1 MFKPARMKK
10 LKIITLDKYADTLV
24 NSLHESSIVQ
34 IYDISERIQED
45 AEWKQILKPSHAT
58 PFLGKISSLLMK
70 TTGMADFLDT
80 VGKKDS
86 GILTLAKNFV
96 NPPRIEKMEV
106 EDLNVNELLDNAEDI
121 LDKVETKTKPL
132 DEKVSELD
140 AERAKLTNAIKVA
153 KNLTTFDFDLSNL
166 AGSKYMS
173 VISGKIALN
182 SYDQFKSGMKD
193 LPDEILV
200 VDDDSTDKE
209 SKILVVVTLKKNGD
223 QVSSLLRKL
232 EFERFELSG
241 ISGKPEEIV
250 KNSESRIEAIEKEKE
265 SVLNDLAV
273 ISADWHKEL
282 LVLKEQLE
290 IEKQRSE
297 IFASF
302 GETENTVMFEGWVTV
317 KNLEK
322 TLGIIESTT
331 MGYSIVDVSDPDV
344 QKDKIPVHLDNPRFA
359 KPYEMFVHMY
369 SPPDYREIDPTI
381 LMAIIFP
388 FFFGY
393 CLTDA
398 GYGVIDAIIGLV
410 LFIGLGRNSKLM
422 ANVGLILVA
431 CGVWAFILGMVTNGF
446 IGDLFSRWLVNDLA
460 VPLPTTIASI
470 NAFVFPQYILL
481 MALIVGVIH
490 INMGLLIGSYNNIVR
505 GEFREAL
512 GTQIVWF
519 VLEIG
524 VVVAAAA
531 YVTSGITSAE
541 IFGGPIIVLS
551 LLMLMYLNGPY
562 GVMDVTG
569 FLGTVLSYARL
580 LALCLSTGG
589 IAMTVNI
596 LAGLSDSLIPV
607 IGFVL
612 APIVFVGGHI
622 ANCAFQSL
630 GAFINSL
637 RLHYVEY
644 FSQFYIGGSQ
654 KFKAFRTKRKHTEIG
669 GK

>member
-10 LKIITLDKYADTLV
+10 LKIITLDKYADACV
-24 NSLHESSIVQ
+24 NSLHESSTVQ

-58 PFLGKISSLLMK
+58 PFLGKISSILMK
-70 TTGMADFLDT
+70 TTGLADFLES
-80 VGKKDS
+80 VSIKES
-86 GILTLAKNFV
+86 GILAFAKGFV
-96 NPPRIEKMEV
+96 NPPRIEKKEV
-106 EDLNVNELLDNAEDI
+106 EDLGAEELLKKAEDT
-121 LDKVETKTKPL
+121 LNQVETKTKPL
-132 DEKVSELD
+132 EDKLNELE
-140 AERAKLTNAIKVA
+140 AESARLTNAIKVA
-153 KNLTTFDFDLSNL
+153 QNLIKFNFELSDL
-166 AGSKYMS
+166 AESKHVS
-173 VISGKIALN
+173 IISGKIPLN
-182 SYDQFKSGMKD
+182 SYEQFQTGMKD
-193 LPDEILV
+193 LSDEILV
-200 VDDDSTDKE
+200 DDDVSTDKE
-209 SKILVVVTLKKNGD
+209 SKILIIITLKENEDKI
-223 QVSSLLRKL
+223 SSLLRKL
-232 EFERFELSG
+232 EFERFDLSG
-241 ISGKPEEIV
+241 ISGKPEEVI
-250 KNSESRIEAIEKEKE
+250 KESESRLEEIEKEKE
-265 SVLNDLAV
+265 TIANDLAI
-273 ISADWHKEL
+273 ISDEWLKDL
-282 LVLKEQLE
+282 LVLKEQLD

-297 IFASF
+297 IFSLF
-302 GETENTVMFEGWVTV
+302 GETEKTVMFEGWITA
-317 KNLEK
+317 KNLDK
-322 TLGIIESTT
+322 TLEIIESTT

-344 QKDKIPVHLDNPRFA
+344 EKDKIPVQLDNPRFA
-359 KPYEMFVHMY
+359 KPYEMFVNMY
-369 SPPDYREIDPTI
+369 SPPDYREVDPTI

-410 LFIGLGRNSKLM
+410 LFYGLGRNSKLM

-446 IGDLFSRWLVNDLA
+446 IGDLFSRWITGVG
-460 VPLPTTIASI
+460 LPTTIGAI
-470 NAFVFPQYILL
+470 DAFVLPQNILAI
-481 MALIVGVIH
+481 ALIVGVIH
-490 INMGLLIGSYNNIVR
+490 INMGLFIGAYNNITR
-505 GEFREAL
+505 GEVREAL

-519 VLEIG
+519 IFELG
-524 VVVAAAA
+524 VVLAAVG
-531 YVTSGITSAE
+531 YLTSGITAAE
-541 IFGGPIIVLS
+541 IFGGPIIILS

-596 LAGLSDSLIPV
+596 LAGLSESMIPV
-607 IGFVL
+607 IGIVL
-612 APIVFVGGHI
+612 APVIFVGGHI

-644 FSQFYIGGSQ
+644 FSQFYIGGSR
-654 KFKAFRTKRKHTEIG
+654 KFRAFRTKRKHTEIG